1 MIHPTISNFVL
12 RILFFTGVA
21 FGFHLLVL
29 NYFERPLFADKIVL
43 AYIVNLLLAILV
55 FALLFLL
62 KERFKN
68 QLGFIFIVGSMLKFI
83 LFFVIFQP
91 AYQAD
96 DVISTSEF
104 FAFFTPYLLTL
115 IVEIV
120 SLSKWLKQMDELPS

>member
-1 MIHPTISNFVL
+1 MRQTILDFIF
-12 RILFFTGVA
+12 RIVFFTGVT

-29 NYFERPLFADKIVL
+29 NYFELPLFADRIIL
-43 AYIVNLLLAILV
+43 AYVVNLLLAILV
-55 FALLFLL
+55 FVVLFLL
-62 KERFKN
+62 KDRFKN
-68 QLGFIFIVGSMLKFI
+68 QLGFIFIAGSMLKFI
-83 LFFVIFQP
+83 LFFVLFQP
-91 AYQAD
+91 TYKAD